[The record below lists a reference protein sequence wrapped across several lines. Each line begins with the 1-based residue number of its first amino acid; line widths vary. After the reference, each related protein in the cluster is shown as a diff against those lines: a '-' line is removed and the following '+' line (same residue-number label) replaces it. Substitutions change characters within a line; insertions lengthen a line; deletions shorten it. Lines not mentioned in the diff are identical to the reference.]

1 MMWRL
6 IRKNPMV
13 AALVAAA
20 ALMMPAWGST
30 TDPRIA
36 VPGTLNYVEGQASIG
51 SQALD
56 SQSIGTE
63 LQSGQSLT
71 TQKGKAEFLLTPGVF
86 VRLGDDSSAQMIS
99 PDLTNT
105 RLALTQGEAMIEV
118 DQIHPENDIRIDE
131 AGTSTRLLKT
141 GLYDFDTAHDEVR
154 VFDGKALVL
163 AADRKIE
170 VKGGHELELNATDN
184 LKVRGFDKKHYVNTN
199 DLYRWSSLR
208 SSYLA
213 NANANTAQ
221 IYVADGW
228 YGPGWIGAGWY
239 WSPWFGAYTFIPGDG
254 FLYSPFGW
262 GFYSPLWVDRAPLY
276 GYGNYYHHFAGS
288 LPSPVGRVGPK
299 TGPVYGP
306 GFHGGAVCSFDGS
319 LSSGGELHAN
329 RAPGRASGPFVSP
342 GGHMGGF
349 HAGGIGGGFRR

>member
-30 TDPRIA
+30 TEPRIA

-51 SQALD
+51 SQAVD

-131 AGTSTRLLKT
+131 AGTSTRFLKT
-141 GLYDFDTAHDEVR
+141 GLYDFDAAHDEVR

-170 VKGGHELELNATDN
+170 VKGGQELELNDIGS
-184 LKVRGFDKKHYVNTN
+184 LKEKCYEQNHYVNRN
-199 DLYRWSSLR
+199 ELYRWSSL
-208 SSYLA
+208 
-213 NANANTAQ
+213 
-221 IYVADGW
+221 
-228 YGPGWIGAGWY
+228 
-239 WSPWFGAYTFIPGDG
+239 
-254 FLYSPFGW
+254 
-262 GFYSPLWVDRAPLY
+262 
-276 GYGNYYHHFAGS
+276 
-288 LPSPVGRVGPK
+288 
-299 TGPVYGP
+299 
-306 GFHGGAVCSFDGS
+306 
-319 LSSGGELHAN
+319 
-329 RAPGRASGPFVSP
+329 
-342 GGHMGGF
+342 
-349 HAGGIGGGFRR
+349 